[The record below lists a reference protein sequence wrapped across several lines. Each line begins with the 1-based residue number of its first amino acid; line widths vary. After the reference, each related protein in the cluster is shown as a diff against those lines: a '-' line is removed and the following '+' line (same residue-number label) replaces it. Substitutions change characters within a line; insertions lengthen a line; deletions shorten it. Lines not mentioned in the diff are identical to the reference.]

1 MSPAVIAQLRITG
14 CCSWSQ
20 PRDVSHLR
28 AVLDA
33 EQKRL
38 RRSGGEQEGNTMEK
52 IGGYLLGEMRPTR
65 FVACAGLPYRR
76 VRQSV

>member
-1 MSPAVIAQLRITG
+1 MRPAVIAQLRITG
-14 CCSWSQ
+14 CCSWLQ

-38 RRSGGEQEGNTMEK
+38 GRSGGEQECNAMEK
-52 IGGYLLGEMRPTR
+52 IAGYLLGGMRPTR
-65 FVACAGLPYRR
+65 FVACAGLPYKL